1 MFENRL
7 DKADEMREK
16 GNEFLKEGDFA
27 STKQHYYAAIFQL
40 DFSMQQYGED
50 AKPYEDKLN
59 TRKLKVISNIS
70 VMCLK
75 FKKYAEAKEA
85 ADVGLKVCAVAKL
98 DDETTKTHEAKFWY
112 LTGQSNFERG
122 FSEYAVDELKKARDL
137 APDDKKVH
145 QALAQA
151 LAAKKEDT
159 ASAKEVWHQK
169 FLTRTRNYRRAHGG

>member
-40 DFSMQQYGED
+40 DFSMQQYGQD

-70 VMCLK
+70 VACLK
-75 FKKYAEAKEA
+75 HKKYGEAKEA
-85 ADVGLKVCAVAKL
+85 AEIGLKIASIAGL
-98 DDETTKTHEAKFWY
+98 DA
-112 LTGQSNFERG
+112 
-122 FSEYAVDELKKARDL
+122 
-137 APDDKKVH
+137 
-145 QALAQA
+145 
-151 LAAKKEDT
+151 
-159 ASAKEVWHQK
+159 
-169 FLTRTRNYRRAHGG
+169 